1 MSSPASTSTVPKDP
15 SPSDES
21 EDEAAAGAAVV
32 AAGAAVVAV
41 AAEELLDELLSSPS
55 DPQAPAINPSA
66 KTAETIRQLR
76 RLISVSIKEAPSI
89 SKQKRM
95 PKDIQI

>member
-1 MSSPASTSTVPKDP
+1 MSSPASTSTAPKDQ
-15 SPSDES
+15 SPSDEP
-21 EDEAAAGAAVV
+21 EDEGVAAGAAVV

-66 KTAETIRQLR
+66 KTADIIRQLR

-89 SKQKRM
+89 CL
-95 PKDIQI
+95 QIF